1 MAFKLVARNAVLVPV
16 RGTITDETGK
26 AERFDFTLTCRR
38 LPATELAQTL
48 KSTERTVYDFL
59 ADVIEG
65 WTGVLDADGHPV
77 PCTPDNIAALLDQPG
92 VGVLAYKAYLEEHG
106 AKEKN

>member
-38 LPATELAQTL
+38 LPATELAQTAQ
-48 KSTERTVYDFL
+48 KHR
-59 ADVIEG
+59 AH
-65 WTGVLDADGHPV
+65 GV
-77 PCTPDNIAALLDQPG
+77 
-92 VGVLAYKAYLEEHG
+92 
-106 AKEKN
+106 